1 MYIFSR
7 CICVNEA
14 VVPKIPML
22 KELEEGLQL
31 YGFLS
36 EIRRDPAAF
45 KPIFTASSCF
55 DMTADDF
62 LQQLVVHFS
71 KQQFLRSK
79 EEDLLKYF
87 SDFIQTLHYEGIVVW
102 SPFIDK

>member
-7 CICVNEA
+7 CICENEA

-22 KELEEGLQL
+22 KELEGLQL

-79 EEDLLKYF
+79 GG
-87 SDFIQTLHYEGIVVW
+87 FIQVLFRFH
-102 SPFIDK
+102 SDLAL